1 MAVAKEKNYKHF
13 YSFSHGAKVPSTE
26 IQSWIRKGVLAVRSG
41 KPHCSISSGDT
52 SVIVLDYS
60 CGNIEIIVA
69 TSDGVSRTTLTGSND
84 EPGSFYR
91 DLAKKGG
98 PVR

>member
-13 YSFSHGAKVPSTE
+13 FSFSGGAKVSSTE

-41 KPHCSISSGDT
+41 KPHYSISSGDT

-60 CGNIEIIVA
+60 CNIEIIVA